1 MELSERLKFI
11 MENVEK
17 TEVLADI
24 GTDHG
29 YIPIYAVKNSIANK
43 VIACDINKEPLD
55 KAKLNCILEE
65 VDENIE
71 FRLGNGLK
79 VLEKEEVNVVIIAGM
94 GGNLIRDILEE
105 DIEKVKSLDYLVLQP
120 AQNPEVLRE
129 YLYNNEYEVINEDLC
144 YEENKYYE
152 LFKVRK
158 KEGENTKLD
167 SIYYEIS
174 PRFLMSKHPLLKGY
188 LEMKLENYNNINNF
202 IKEDTENAIERKN
215 LLKEKIDFI
224 ENTLRVL

>member
-11 MENVEK
+11 LENVEK

-29 YIPIYAVKNSIANK
+29 YIPIYAVKNNIVSKA
-43 VIACDINKEPLD
+43 IACDINKEPLD
-55 KAKLNCILEE
+55 KAKLNCILEN

-105 DIEKVKSLDYLVLQP
+105 DIDKVKSLDYLVLQP
-120 AQNPEVLRE
+120 AQNPEILRE

-158 KEGENTKLD
+158 REGENTKLD

-174 PRFLMSKHPLLKGY
+174 PRFLMSKHPSLKGY
-188 LEMKLENYNNINNF
+188 LEMKLENYNKINSF
-202 IKEDTENAIERKN
+202 IKEDTVNALERK
-215 LLKEKIDFI
+215 KIIDEKIEFI
-224 ENTLRVL
+224 KNVINIL